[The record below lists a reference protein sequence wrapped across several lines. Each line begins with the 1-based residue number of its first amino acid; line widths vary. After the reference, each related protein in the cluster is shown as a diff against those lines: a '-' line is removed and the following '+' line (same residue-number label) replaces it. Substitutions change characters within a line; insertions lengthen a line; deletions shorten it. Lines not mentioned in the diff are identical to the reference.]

1 MQINTKK
8 KQVQEEDHDV
18 GMLMPYVMNPVLDD
32 KESKKNA
39 RKRVFIVEILVHLVS
54 NGIFCKSM

>member
-54 NGIFCKSM
+54 NGNFCKSM